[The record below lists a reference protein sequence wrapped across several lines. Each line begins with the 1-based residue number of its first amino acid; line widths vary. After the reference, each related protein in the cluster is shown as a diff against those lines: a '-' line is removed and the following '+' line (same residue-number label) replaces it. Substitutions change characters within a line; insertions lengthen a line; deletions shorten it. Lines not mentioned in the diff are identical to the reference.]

1 MNISIDGNIIDY
13 TLEKEKNSYDI
24 IESISLWLKKN
35 YIIIK
40 SIKID
45 EKEYNYDDKIL
56 LSELSIDSINK
67 IDIFTL
73 TIREYKYNQLLIIQK
88 YFEDLISLLNSNN
101 KDETLKFLKTYEKI
115 KPDMEDVIDKIY
127 KLENQGFIETIASK
141 KDLTESD
148 HENLKFFTEN
158 IFFVIGERKRE
169 IINPETEIEKEKK
182 YFDTFLPEIEII
194 SVLLQT
200 GKQNEALEKIIKF
213 VDFSKK
219 LSRLLSY
226 YNMGLGKIEAEEIS
240 KYNKLLHDLKDAIG
254 RGDSVLIGD
263 ILEYELSPIIEQFF
277 NIMLSEKQEEE

>member
-13 TLEKEKNSYDI
+13 TLEKEENGYDI
-24 IESISLWLKKN
+24 IRAISLWLKKN

-45 EKEYNYDDKIL
+45 EKEYNYDDKTL
-56 LSELSIDSINK
+56 LGELSINSINK

-73 TIREYKYNQLLIIQK
+73 TVREYKYNQLLIIQE
-88 YFEDLISLLNSNN
+88 YFENLISLINSNN
-101 KDETLKFLKTYEKI
+101 KDEVLKFLKTYEKI
-115 KPDMEDVIDKIY
+115 KPDMEEVIDKIY
-127 KLENQGFIETIASK
+127 KSENQGFIETFASK
-141 KDLTESD
+141 KELTDSD
-148 HENLKFFTEN
+148 YENLKFFTEN

>member
-13 TLEKEKNSYDI
+13 TLEKEKNSYEI

-67 IDIFTL
+67 IEVFTL

-101 KDETLKFLKTYEKI
+101 KDDILKFLKTYERI
-115 KPDMEDVIDKIY
+115 KPDMEEVIDKIY
-127 KLENQGFIETIASK
+127 KSENQGFIETVASK
-141 KDLTESD
+141 KELAESD
-148 HENLKFFTEN
+148 YENLKFFTEN

-169 IINPETEIEKEKK
+169 IVNPETEIEKEKK
-182 YFDTFLPEIEII
+182 YFDAFLPEIEII

-200 GKQNEALEKIIKF
+200 GKQSEAFEKIIKF
-213 VDFSKK
+213 VDFAKK

-226 YNMGLGKIEAEEIS
+226 YNMGLGKIEPEEIS
-240 KYNKLLHDLKDAIG
+240 KYNKLLNDLGEALK

-277 NIMLSEKQEEE
+277 NIMLSEKQQEK

>member
-1 MNISIDGNIIDY
+1 VNISIDGNIIDY
-13 TLEKEKNSYDI
+13 TLEKEENGYDI
-24 IESISLWLKKN
+24 IRAISLWLKKN

-45 EKEYNYDDKIL
+45 EKEYNYDDKTL
-56 LSELSIDSINK
+56 LGELSINSINK

-73 TIREYKYNQLLIIQK
+73 TVREYKYNQLLIIQE
-88 YFEDLISLLNSNN
+88 YFENLISLINSNN
-101 KDETLKFLKTYEKI
+101 KDEVLKFLKTYEKI
-115 KPDMEDVIDKIY
+115 KPDMEEVIDKIY
-127 KLENQGFIETIASK
+127 KSENQGFIETFASK
-141 KDLTESD
+141 KELTDSD
-148 HENLKFFTEN
+148 YENLKFFTEN

>member
-1 MNISIDGNIIDY
+1 VNISIDGNIIDY

-169 IINPETEIEKEKK
+169 IINPETEIEKEKIF
-182 YFDTFLPEIEII
+182 FDAFLPEIEII

-200 GKQNEALEKIIKF
+200 GKQSQALEKIIKF
-213 VDFSKK
+213 VDFVKK

-226 YNMGLGKIEAEEIS
+226 YNMGLGKIEPEEIS
-240 KYNKLLHDLKDAIG
+240 KYNKLLNDLGEAIR

-263 ILEYELSPIIEQFF
+263 IMEYELSPIIEQFF
-277 NIMLSEKQEEE
+277 NIMLSEKQQEK

>member
-1 MNISIDGNIIDY
+1 VNISIDGNIIEY

-35 YIIIK
+35 FIIIK

-45 EKEYNYDDKIL
+45 EKEYNYDDKTL
-56 LSELSIDSINK
+56 LSELNIDSINK

-73 TIREYKYNQLLIIQK
+73 TVREYRFNQLLVIQN
-88 YFEDLISLLNSNN
+88 YFENLLFSVNNNN
-101 KDETLKFLKTYEKI
+101 KDDVFKILKDYEKI
-115 KPDMEDVIDKIY
+115 KPDMEEVIDKIY
-127 KLENQGFIETIASK
+127 KSENQGFIETVASK

-148 HENLKFFTEN
+148 YENLKFFAEN
-158 IFFVIGERKRE
+158 ILFVIGERKRE
-169 IINPETEIEKEKK
+169 ILNPETEIEKEKK
-182 YFDTFLPEIEII
+182 YFDTLVPEIEII

-200 GKQNEALEKIIKF
+200 GKESEALEKIIKF

-226 YNMGLGKIEAEEIS
+226 YNMGLGKIESEEIS
-240 KYNKLLHDLKDAIG
+240 KYNKLLNDLKDALG

-263 ILEYELSPIIEQFF
+263 ILEYELSPAIEQFF
-277 NIMLSEKQEEE
+277 NIMLSEKQQEK

>member
-1 MNISIDGNIIDY
+1 VNISIDGNIIDY
-13 TLEKEKNSYDI
+13 TLEKEKNSYEI

-67 IDIFTL
+67 IEVFTL

-101 KDETLKFLKTYEKI
+101 KDDILKFLKTYERI
-115 KPDMEDVIDKIY
+115 KPDMEEVIDKIY
-127 KLENQGFIETIASK
+127 KSENQGFIETVASK
-141 KDLTESD
+141 KELAESD
-148 HENLKFFTEN
+148 YENLKFFTEN

-169 IINPETEIEKEKK
+169 IVNPETEIEKEKK
-182 YFDTFLPEIEII
+182 YFDAFLPEIEII

-200 GKQNEALEKIIKF
+200 GKQSEAFEKIIKF
-213 VDFSKK
+213 VDFAKK

-226 YNMGLGKIEAEEIS
+226 YNMGLGKIEPEEIS
-240 KYNKLLHDLKDAIG
+240 KYNKLLNDLGEALK

-277 NIMLSEKQEEE
+277 NIMLSEKQQEK